1 MQHINQNAYDI
12 YFFVFISFLFR
23 SFDDNNDGSIDMK
36 EMKKFVKDITV
47 LLSPSELETIQEE
60 DGINVAFS
68 EMDKIMM
75 EEYLRTNLLQLY
87 WPKKKLEPC

>member
-1 MQHINQNAYDI
+1 
-12 YFFVFISFLFR
+12 
-23 SFDDNNDGSIDMK
+23 MK